1 MMTEQ
6 RFRSMGSDAHVV
18 VVGGRPGLV
27 DLARTRLAG
36 LEARWTRFDEGSEL
50 SRLNAAGG
58 MPCVV
63 SHDTLLLVDALRTA
77 WQTTSGLFDPTVG
90 DAVEALGYRSP
101 WPQLVSIATLPAPRR
116 AVGCGGV
123 DVDLARALVQ
133 LPAGV
138 RLDPG
143 GLGKGLAADLAAADL
158 LAAGARGVLVNVGGD
173 LCVHGEAPDGGDAWP
188 IAIEHPDD
196 AYREIAR
203 VVLAAGGVATS
214 TSRRRRWQTVDGD
227 NVHHIVDPAT
237 SLPAER
243 PWVQATAV
251 AGSAWWAEV
260 GAKVAYLDGSVPD
273 GVAGLL
279 LGADDSLTRIGDR
292 ADEWFRFPV
301 EVAS

>member
-1 MMTEQ
+1 
-6 RFRSMGSDAHVV
+6 MGSDAHVV

-27 DLARTRLAG
+27 DVARARLAA

-50 SRLNAAGG
+50 SRLNTAGG

-77 WQTTSGLFDPTVG
+77 WQTTGGRFDPTVG
-90 DAVEALGYRSP
+90 VDALGYRSS
-101 WPQLVSIATLPAPRR
+101 WPQLISIATLPAPRR
-116 AVGCGGV
+116 SVGCSGV

-133 LPAGV
+133 LPVGV

-143 GLGKGLAADLAAADL
+143 GLGKGLAADLVAADL

-196 AYREIAR
+196 ADREIAR
-203 VVLAAGGVATS
+203 VVLASGGVATS
-214 TSRRRRWQTVDGD
+214 TSRRRRWHTTEGD
-227 NVHHIVDPAT
+227 SVHHLVDPTT
-237 SLPAER
+237 SLPAAR

-251 AGSAWWAEV
+251 TGSAWWAEV
-260 GAKVAYLDGSVPD
+260 GAKVAYLDGTVPD

-279 LGADDSLTRIGDR
+279 LGADDSLTCIGDR
-292 ADEWFRFPV
+292 ADGWFRFPV

>member
-1 MMTEQ
+1 MATEQ
-6 RFRSMGSDAHVV
+6 RFRVMGSDAHVV

-27 DLARTRLAG
+27 DLARARLAS

-63 SHDTLLLVDALRTA
+63 SHDTLVLVDALCTA
-77 WQTTSGLFDPTVG
+77 WRMTGGRFDPTVG
-90 DAVEALGYRSP
+90 VEALGYRSP

-116 AVGCGGV
+116 AVGCSGV
-123 DVDLARALVQ
+123 DVDLTRALVQ
-133 LPAGV
+133 LPVGV

-143 GLGKGLAADLAAADL
+143 GLGKGLAADLVAADL
-158 LAAGARGVLVNVGGD
+158 LAAGARGAVVNVGGD
-173 LCVHGEAPDGGDAWP
+173 LCVQGEAPAGGDAWP

-196 AYREIAR
+196 PDREIAR
-203 VVLAAGGVATS
+203 VVIAAGGVATS
-214 TSRRRRWQTVDGD
+214 TSRRRRWHTLGGD
-227 NVHHIVDPAT
+227 DVHHLVDPTT
-237 SLPAER
+237 SLPAVR

-273 GVAGLL
+273 GVVALL
-279 LGADDSLTRIGDR
+279 LGADDSLDAVGDR
-292 ADEWFRFPV
+292 AEEWFQLPA
-301 EVAS
+301 EVAP